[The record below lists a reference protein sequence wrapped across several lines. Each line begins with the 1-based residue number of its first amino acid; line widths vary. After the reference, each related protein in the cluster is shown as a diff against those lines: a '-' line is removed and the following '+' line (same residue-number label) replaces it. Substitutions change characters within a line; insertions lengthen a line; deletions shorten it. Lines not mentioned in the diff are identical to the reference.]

1 MHHSS
6 SFARLAPIAI
16 AAVLATMSGT
26 SARDAHAAPAGLSQQ
41 QLDLELRAAD
51 VKNVFKLLADVGGR
65 KVQLDPCVGGTVDI
79 KLKNTPVPMVFDA
92 LATKLGLVYEDQGG
106 DVLVR
111 CAGDA
116 GKEDARLSVRVSVS
130 VKEAALQNV
139 LGVLATA
146 AKLDGVDYRTKAQ
159 PKVTLTVESVRV
171 STALAALA
179 DESNLKIGVA
189 AGKLVVSD

>member
-1 MHHSS
+1 MRR
-6 SFARLAPIAI
+6 SFSFTRFAPLAI
-16 AAVLATMSGT
+16 AAALATLSGT
-26 SARDAHAAPAGLSQQ
+26 SVRHAQAAPAGLSQQ
-41 QLDLELRAAD
+41 RLDLELRAAD

-92 LATKLGLVYEDQGG
+92 LAAKLGLVYEDQGG

-130 VKEAALQNV
+130 VKEAALQDV
-139 LGVLATA
+139 LAVLATA
-146 AKLDGVDYRTKAQ
+146 AKLDGVDYRASAK
-159 PKVTLTVESVRV
+159 PKVTLTVEGVRV

-179 DESNLKIGVA
+179 DETNLKVSVA